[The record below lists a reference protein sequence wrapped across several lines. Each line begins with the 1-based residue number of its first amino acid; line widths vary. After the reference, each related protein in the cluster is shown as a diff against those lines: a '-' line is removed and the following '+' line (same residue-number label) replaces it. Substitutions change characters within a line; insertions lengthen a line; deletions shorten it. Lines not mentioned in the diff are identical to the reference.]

1 MKQEVLIHRCET
13 IEDFEIAKTITRDYM
28 IWLGMDLGFQNTDK
42 EFSVFNRMYG
52 EARGA
57 YIFAR
62 IHGEIA
68 GGVGLRMLSNDI
80 CEMKRLFVYEHYRG
94 CGLAYRLCQELL
106 SLSKSMSYC
115 KMRLDTI
122 SRLVKANSLYEKIG
136 FRDIPKYYYNPDPTV
151 RYMEIDL

>member
-1 MKQEVLIHRCET
+1 MKQEVVIRRCET
-13 IEDFEIAKTITRDYM
+13 KEDFEIAKTITHDYM

-57 YIFAR
+57 YIYAR

-106 SLSKSMSYC
+106 SLSKSMSYS